1 MRPLNFLAL
10 LLFVAGTVWVFTRSE
25 KTVQKVQAIYY
36 SAISPFVSKGG
47 EVDVFITSFLEEVN
61 HSADLRKKLDQT
73 QRERDR
79 FKLIASRIREL
90 EIENN
95 ELRNA
100 LSFERQTQFDVI
112 AARVV
117 RRQPLTWASTAEIDR
132 GALDHIGVALPV
144 LASNGGL
151 VGKINQIGDD
161 VSSTLLIT
169 DESSQVAVRIE
180 GTAEVGIL
188 SGRRTN
194 YGETPRLRLRFLS
207 KNAVLQKGMKVY
219 TNGRG
224 GLFPADIPVGTIEDF
239 EAGPVDGEAEIIP
252 YVDFNNLKTVFV
264 ITDSPGD

>member
-10 LLFVAGTVWVFTRSE
+10 LLFLAGSVWVFTLSGKAVR
-25 KTVQKVQAIYY
+25 KVQAGYY

-47 EVDVFITSFLEEVN
+47 EVDAFATSFMEEVA
-61 HSADLRKKLDQT
+61 HSEDLRKKLDQT

-100 LSFERQTQFDVI
+100 LSFKRKTQFDVI
-112 AARVV
+112 AARVI
-117 RRQPLTWASTAEIDR
+117 RRQPLTWGSTVEIDR
-132 GALDHIGVALPV
+132 GEEDHIGVSLPV

-151 VGKINQIGDD
+151 VGRIIQPGDE
-161 VSSTLLIT
+161 VSSVLLIT
-169 DESSQVAVRIE
+169 DEASFVSVRIE

-219 TNGRG
+219 TTWRG
-224 GLFPADIPVGTIEDF
+224 GRFPADIPVGTVEDF
-239 EAGPVDGEAEIIP
+239 EAGPVSGEAEIIP
-252 YVDFNNLKTVFV
+252 SVDFNNLKTVFV
-264 ITDSPGD
+264 ITDSSGD

>member
-10 LLFVAGTVWVFTRSE
+10 LLFLAGTVWVFTRSE
-25 KTVQKVQAIYY
+25 KAVRKIQAGYY

-47 EVDVFITSFLEEVN
+47 EVDAFATSFIEEVS
-61 HSADLRKKLDQT
+61 HSEDLQRKLDQA

-90 EIENN
+90 ETENN

-100 LSFERQTQFDVI
+100 LAFQRQTQFNVI
-112 AARVV
+112 AARIV
-117 RRQPLTWASTAEIDR
+117 RRQPLTWGSTAEIDR
-132 GALDHIGVALPV
+132 GAEDHIGVSLPV

-151 VGKINQIGDD
+151 VGRINQPGDE
-161 VSSTLLIT
+161 VSSVLLIT
-169 DESSQVAVRIE
+169 DEASQVSVRVE

-188 SGRRTN
+188 SGHRTN
-194 YGETPRLRLRFLS
+194 YGEAPRLRLRYLS

-224 GLFPADIPVGTIEDF
+224 ELFPADIPVGTIEDF
-239 EAGPVDGEAEIIP
+239 EAGPVYGEAVIIP
-252 YVDFNNLKTVFV
+252 SVDFNNLKTVFV